1 MRVTQHKTARQ
12 GPARLTLTKTEM
24 KLIKKYIHKVR
35 PMLEPKQIREEI
47 FLKPGPKPI
56 TNIDQQLKKVGRHFN
71 VTDTTRTQ
79 LRKLGDIAVATECT
93 HGETV
98 VVAKQMSHSPAT
110 SAKYYDLVQ
119 GKAAAVHARHIRERV
134 MTEAR
139 EVTEEQQGSSTSL
152 SLRQAYTE
160 QEAAIRKYFKK
171 FIKTGSSLTSC
182 HLCVIFFAEL
192 VH

>member
-1 MRVTQHKTARQ
+1 
-12 GPARLTLTKTEM
+12 
-24 KLIKKYIHKVR
+24 
-35 PMLEPKQIREEI
+35 MLEPKQIREEI

-56 TNIDQQLKKVGRHFN
+56 TNIDQQLKKVGGHFN
-71 VTDTTRTQ
+71 VTVTTCTQ
-79 LRKLGDIAVATECT
+79 LDATAVATECT

-139 EVTEEQQGSSTSL
+139 EVTEEQQGSSTSP

-171 FIKTGSSLTSC
+171 FIKTGSSLPSC
-182 HLCVIFFAEL
+182 HLCVIFFAEQ